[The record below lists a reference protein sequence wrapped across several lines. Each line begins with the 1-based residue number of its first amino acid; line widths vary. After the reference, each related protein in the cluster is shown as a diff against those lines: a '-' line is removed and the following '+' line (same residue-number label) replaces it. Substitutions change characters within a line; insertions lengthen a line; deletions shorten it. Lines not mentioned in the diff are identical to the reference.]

1 MEAIDAHA
9 RYGKGVHPAA
19 LNMGDCFAY
28 ASTRRHADTILFKG
42 EDFTLTDLKDATLE

>member
-1 MEAIDAHA
+1 M
-9 RYGKGVHPAA
+9 HPAA

-42 EDFTLTDLKDATLE
+42 EDFALTDLKDATLE